1 MSLKWLNTK
10 GSAGDGDVSGPGSAT
25 ISALSRWG
33 NAAGTLLLDSG
44 ILVDNDNNIS
54 VDLSAASA
62 DMLWTLDPGVTNHG
76 LLINNLNNGTAQS
89 ELAIVPN
96 TIQGRVSNDAGANW
110 TGYEITHDQGMR
122 IFDGANEIGAFYHA
136 DYSAQGIAVKGDS
149 WIPDVAFVRTML
161 PTFSILGTP
170 EETVTIL
177 SADIAIVG
185 STYVIKDATG
195 AASPAAPQTIETE
208 VDEEIDGVDANATP
222 ILIEDPYGSLRLYSD
237 GANLWSY

>member
-10 GSAGDGDVSGPGSAT
+10 GSAGDGDVSGPGSST
-25 ISALSRWG
+25 VSALPRWG

-44 ILVDNDNNIS
+44 ILVDNDDNIS
-54 VDLSAASA
+54 VDVSAT
-62 DMLWTLDPGVTNHG
+62 MMMWTLDPGVSDNG
-76 LLINNLNNGTAQS
+76 LFINPLNNGTAQS
-89 ELAIVPN
+89 ELTLVPE
-96 TIQGRVSNDAGANW
+96 TIEARVSPDGLANNW
-110 TGYEITHDQGMR
+110 TGYDITHDQGIR
-122 IFDGANEIGAFYHA
+122 FFDGANEIGAFYHN
-136 DYSAQGIAVKGDS
+136 DYSGQGIAVKGDN

-161 PTFSILGTP
+161 PAFSILALA
-170 EETVTIL
+170 EQTVTIL

-222 ILIEDPYGSLRLYSD
+222 ILIEDPYGSVRLYSD
-237 GANLWSY
+237 GTNLWSY